1 MILKI
6 ILIFTTITK
15 ILCDECQCGKIE
27 INVRQKRI
35 HQGNV
40 AQEGR
45 FPWQIYLQITNY
57 KSIGGVYNEFYGG
70 VLISKKHVLTCAKCV
85 DIFFQA

>member
-1 MILKI
+1 MILEI
-6 ILIFTTITK
+6 ILVFTTITK
-15 ILCDECQCGKIE
+15 MLCEECQCGKIE

-35 HQGNV
+35 HLGNV

-57 KSIGGVYNEFYGG
+57 KNFGGVYNENYGG

-85 DIFFQA
+85 DIFFQG